1 MATPYDSIYQS
12 FLQKISDY
20 SFLSMDDT
28 TLKSN
33 LFGYLKSSI
42 TKFKRCKNNL
52 SQRDDISSQF
62 YIDLTDEEIEILS
75 IYMMVEYLSPKL
87 VTSDLIQQSLSA
99 KDYNIYSQAN
109 HIKEIR
115 TLRDTYKLEAE
126 QAMVR
131 YTLYNADLSDMQ

>member
-28 TLKSN
+28 VLKNN
-33 LFGYLKSSI
+33 LSGYLKSSI
-42 TKFKRCKNNL
+42 TKFKRCKHDL
-52 SQRDDISSQF
+52 SERDDIVGQF
-62 YIDLTDEEIEILS
+62 NIDLTDEEIEILS

-87 VTSDLIQQSLSA
+87 VTSDLIAQSLSSQ
-99 KDYNIYSQAN
+99 DFNIYSQAN

-115 TLRDTYKLEAE
+115 LLRDSYKSEAD
-126 QAMVR
+126 QAMMR
-131 YTLYNADLSDMQ
+131 YTLYNTDLSDMQ